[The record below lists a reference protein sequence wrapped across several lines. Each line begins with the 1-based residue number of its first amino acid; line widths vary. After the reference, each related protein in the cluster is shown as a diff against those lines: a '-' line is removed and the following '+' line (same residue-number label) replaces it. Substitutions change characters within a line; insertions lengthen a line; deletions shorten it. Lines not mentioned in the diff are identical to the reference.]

1 MKILIITTYY
11 PPDTAIAA
19 VRPYMFAKYLMQY
32 GHDVTVLRS
41 GLLQQSADRS
51 FSGHKG
57 IRVVTYLGENSP
69 SMQFEN
75 GQSDFMQY
83 TPPSGESRIAFL
95 PESLRKWLARAY
107 HALISPYD
115 FYRWYQKTYR
125 QGRFAPMKA
134 VIDGMSQEKFDVVF
148 STYGAV
154 ENIWGGEYAS
164 RLFDAR
170 WIQDFRDPIE
180 PHSPNKFGLPFLKRI
195 QKNAV
200 RNSDLCTA
208 VSEDLAKHLS
218 RQAGGT
224 PVHTLYN
231 GYEPNDTDAVSAV
244 PEKESLSFCYTG
256 QLYAGLRDFSPLL
269 KAICHLKTS
278 GKVSLDKIR
287 IHYAG
292 RDYACLLQQAEKYGI
307 SEILTDHGY
316 VSRKEAAQMQA
327 KSDVYVVLS
336 WNTKA
341 EKGVLTGK
349 LYEGIRAGKPIL
361 SMVAGDVPYS
371 ELNLINNKYN
381 SGFCYENCR
390 EEEQFQ
396 ALCDYLES
404 LYNEKIATG
413 TIAYTPDPALE
424 TDFRYDTLSK
434 KLEKLCFDVMAQR
447 NSHRKNP

>member
-19 VRPYMFAKYLMQY
+19 VRPYMFAKYLKQY

-51 FSGHKG
+51 FSGHEG
-57 IRVVTYLGENSP
+57 IRVVTYLGEDSP
-69 SMQFEN
+69 SMRFEREQN
-75 GQSDFMQY
+75 DFMQY

-95 PESLRKWLARAY
+95 PESLRKLLAKTY
-107 HALISPYD
+107 HTLVAPYD
-115 FYRWYQKTYR
+115 FYRWYHKTYR
-125 QGRFAPMKA
+125 QDRFAPMKA
-134 VIDGMSQEKFDVVF
+134 AIDRMADEKFDVVF

-164 RLFDAR
+164 KLFGAK

-200 RNSDLCTA
+200 RNCDLCTA

-218 RQAGGT
+218 LQAGGF

-231 GYEPNDTDAVSAV
+231 GYEPNDDVEASAV
-244 PEKESLSFCYTG
+244 PEKKSLSFCYTG
-256 QLYAGLRDFSPLL
+256 QLYAGLRDFTPLL
-269 KAICHLKTS
+269 KAICHLKSTD
-278 GKVSLDKIR
+278 KVSLDNIH

-292 RDYACLLQQAEKYGI
+292 KDYIYLQQLAEKFGLT
-307 SEILTDHGY
+307 EILIDHGY
-316 VSRKEAAQMQA
+316 VGRTEAAKMQA
-327 KSDVYVVLS
+327 ESDVYVVLS

-349 LYEGIRAGKPIL
+349 LYEGIRARKPIL
-361 SMVAGDVPYS
+361 SILTGDVPNS
-371 ELNLINNKYN
+371 ELDLINQKYRY
-381 SGFCYENCR
+381 GFCYENCR
-390 EEEQFQ
+390 EKEQFQ
-396 ALCDYLES
+396 ALCDYLEG
-404 LYNEKIATG
+404 LYREKMETG
-413 TIAYTPDPALE
+413 HISYTPDPALE

-434 KLEKLCFDVMAQR
+434 KLEALCLDVIRQ
-447 NSHRKNP
+447 KT